1 MTGNTSTTILCFIN
15 QNTINFKS
23 EAPSKSKHK
32 KKLPA
37 ADGSAGALVWLYKL
51 EAIVLVFILSMFPD
65 WILLHTSGTPA

>member
-37 ADGSAGALVWLYKL
+37 ADGSAGALV
-51 EAIVLVFILSMFPD
+51 
-65 WILLHTSGTPA
+65 